1 MQSFVKI
8 RASLLELSS
17 GNQLRTRKLK
27 RPPGGVNVGG
37 IRRKSKASFVFSL
50 NTSVQSFV
58 KIRASL
64 LELSSGNQLRTRKL
78 KRPPGGMN
86 VGGILRKSKASFVFP
101 FYTSLSSFV
110 KIRASL
116 LELSSGNQ
124 LQTRKLKRPPGGVN
138 VGGIRRKSK
147 ASFVFPLYTS
157 VQSFAKIRASL
168 LELSSRN
175 QL

>member
-1 MQSFVKI
+1 MNVPSFVKI
-8 RASLLELSS
+8 RASLLKLSS

-27 RPPGGVNVGG
+27 WPPEGVNVGR

-50 NTSVQSFV
+50 YTSVQ
-58 KIRASL
+58 
-64 LELSSGNQLRTRKL
+64 
-78 KRPPGGMN
+78 
-86 VGGILRKSKASFVFP
+86 
-101 FYTSLSSFV
+101 SFV

-138 VGGIRRKSK
+138 IGGIRQKSK

-157 VQSFAKIRASL
+157 VQSFVKIRASL
-168 LELSSRN
+168 LELSSAKSN
-175 QL
+175 